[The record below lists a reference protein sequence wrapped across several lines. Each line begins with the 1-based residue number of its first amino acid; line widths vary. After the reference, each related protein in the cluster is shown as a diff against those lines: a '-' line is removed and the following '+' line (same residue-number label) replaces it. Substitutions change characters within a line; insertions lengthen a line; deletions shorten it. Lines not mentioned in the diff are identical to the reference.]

1 MSIKELEAKARELKE
16 LQLMAEELSAEMDAI
31 KDSIR
36 IALGDQEEVIAGA
49 FKITNKPVTSNRMDT
64 TAIRKELPEIAQRY
78 SKQSTVKRLVI
89 M

>member
-16 LQLMAEELSAEMDAI
+16 LQRMAEELTAEMDAI

-89 M
+89 L

>member
-16 LQLMAEELSAEMDAI
+16 LQRMAEELTAEMDAI

-36 IALGDQEEVIAGA
+36 IAMGDQEEVVAGA

-78 SKQSTVKRLVI
+78 SKQCTVKRLVI
-89 M
+89 V

>member
-16 LQLMAEELSAEMDAI
+16 LQRMAEELTAEMDAI

-89 M
+89 V